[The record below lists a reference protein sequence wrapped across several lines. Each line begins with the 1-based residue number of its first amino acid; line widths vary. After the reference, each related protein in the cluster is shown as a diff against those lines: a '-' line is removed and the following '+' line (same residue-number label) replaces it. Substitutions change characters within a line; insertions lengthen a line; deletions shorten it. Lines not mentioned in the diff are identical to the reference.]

1 MERKAR
7 NGKAWLGMK
16 KELRMERRYRKGKE
30 GRPGKNGWTWK
41 EMERKLRMEIRARNG
56 KEG

>member
-16 KELRMERRYRKGKE
+16 KR
-30 GRPGKNGWTWK
+30 GKNGK
-41 EMERKLRMEIRARNG
+41 KV
-56 KEG
+56 